1 MMSTSLAAGSSNCL
15 IRYRIVFLSASYNAV
30 IEVLDSNCLKSQDGN
45 ENNVGSPFSK
55 DFLSKMESGT
65 LQAGREGTN
74 ATRALEINKMM
85 SFWRNAQKRIRF
97 EISKCSLFEMFAG
110 AYR

>member
-1 MMSTSLAAGSSNCL
+1 M
-15 IRYRIVFLSASYNAV
+15 YNAFIQV
-30 IEVLDSNCLKSQDGN
+30 IVIYDSNSFKSQDGN

-55 DFLSKMESGT
+55 DFLSKMEDGT
-65 LQAGREGTN
+65 LQAGRGGTN

-97 EISKCSLFEMFAG
+97 ESLLNV
-110 AYR
+110 